1 VVWACAIATPDA
13 GEVSTTAAAENLRV
27 FIALSPMQEIRKSR
41 VSLI

>member
-1 VVWACAIATPDA
+1 MVWACAIATPDA